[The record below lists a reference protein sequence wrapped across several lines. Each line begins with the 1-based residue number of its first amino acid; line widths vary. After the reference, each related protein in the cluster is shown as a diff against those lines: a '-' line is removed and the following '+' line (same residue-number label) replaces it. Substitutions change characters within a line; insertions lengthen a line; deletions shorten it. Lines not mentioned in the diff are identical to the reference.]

1 MKKELVKPSPIKDRV
16 AKEVESL
23 CDGFT
28 CGSFSGYPNGD
39 SEDQSDILF

>member
-1 MKKELVKPSPIKDRV
+1 MKKELIKPKSIKETA

-28 CGSFSGYPNGD
+28 CGSFWGPPTGD
-39 SEDQSDILF
+39 TGDDTEILF

>member
-23 CDGFT
+23 CDGFS
-28 CGSFSGYPNGD
+28 CGSYGGIADGD
-39 SEDQSDILF
+39 TGDNSEILF

>member
-1 MKKELVKPSPIKDRV
+1 MKKELVKPSSIKDRV

-28 CGSFSGYPNGD
+28 CQSFNLQPQGD
-39 SEDQSDILF
+39 TTDDADILF

>member
-1 MKKELVKPSPIKDRV
+1 MKKELVKPSSIKDRV

-28 CGSFSGYPNGD
+28 CGSYSGGAGGD
-39 SEDQSDILF
+39 TGDNPEILF